1 MDCRS
6 ERTAARTAASLLCKE
21 QSRLLVS
28 GFPSNPCDSLADI
41 GHLWWAWPPSNPLPL
56 SGTAPIAG
64 RRLSGVMAPAA
75 EATGRRDG
83 DGDVAGFA
91 LLVSKEKERP
101 WNATER
107 LLVVVVVAAA
117 APALGP
123 PASPTAALPG
133 GPGRGRSTETERLGS
148 GDAKRREGVDAEV
161 EVEVELEVVVVDVEV
176 EVDVDLEGGA
186 RR

>member
-6 ERTAARTAASLLCKE
+6 DRTAARTAASLLCKE
-21 QSRLLVS
+21 QSKLLVS
-28 GFPSNPCDSLADI
+28 GFPSNPCENLADI
-41 GHLWWAWPPSNPLPL
+41 GHLWWLCPASNPFPL
-56 SGTAPIAG
+56 SGTVPIAG
-64 RRLSGVMAPAA
+64 RLLSGVMAPAA

-83 DGDVAGFA
+83 DGDVVGFA

-107 LLVVVVVAAA
+107 LLVVVVV
-117 APALGP
+117 PALGP
-123 PASPTAALPG
+123 PASPTAALAA

-148 GDAKRREGVDAEV
+148 GDAKRREGVEA
-161 EVEVELEVVVVDVEV
+161 EVEVELELEEVVVEVEVEV
-176 EVDVDLEGGA
+176 EVDVDLEEGA